1 MISIRAKE
9 ELIEQVKSA
18 NAGGATDFTKPDLA
32 PAAGV
37 SQHAAEK
44 ALATPADES
53 GKGLDKAL

>member
-1 MISIRAKE
+1 MITIRAKE

-18 NAGGATDFTKPDLA
+18 NSGGATDFTKPDLA

-44 ALATPADES
+44 ATAVPDNID
-53 GKGLDKAL
+53 GGLDKAL